1 MTGLRGLA
9 GSIGD
14 ARHVLLAALV
24 GFVMACG
31 TPAASAGP
39 SAAQAGDPRS
49 SGQGPGLVGD
59 PLVAIAAVVAIGLA
73 AIILT
78 LAYIRVTDRRRG

>member
-1 MTGLRGLA
+1 MSRVRPALLVAILGV
-9 GSIGD
+9 
-14 ARHVLLAALV
+14 VL
-24 GFVMACG
+24 ACG
-31 TPAASAGP
+31 TPASSAGP

-59 PLVAIAAVVAIGLA
+59 PVVAIAAVVAIGVA
-73 AIILT
+73 AVFVT